1 ANTVAGDAADAA
13 AAKRADEAQ
22 RSLLEVFVR
31 PVDRGL
37 VTRLSADAGV
47 LKAVAA
53 LSGVPVAPVG
63 PGGVPLP
70 QVPQGFP
77 QGFPIPVPLPQ

>member
-1 ANTVAGDAADAA
+1 VAGQPQAAA
-13 AAKRADEAQ
+13 AAKRAEEAP
-22 RSLLEVFVR
+22 RSLVEAFVR

-47 LKAVAA
+47 LKALAA
-53 LSGVPVAPVG
+53 LGGVPQAPAG
-63 PGGVPLP
+63 PAGVPLP